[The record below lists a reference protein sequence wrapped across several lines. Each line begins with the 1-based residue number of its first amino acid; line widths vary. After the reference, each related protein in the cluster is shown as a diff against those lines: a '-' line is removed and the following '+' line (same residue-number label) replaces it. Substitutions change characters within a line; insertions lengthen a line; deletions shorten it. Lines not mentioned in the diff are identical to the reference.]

1 MLFGWLLAAQVAAA
15 PVATCRAPGD
25 PQQRTWTL
33 ERRADAWQ
41 IGFTARSLDRP
52 RVTLPL
58 PNAQPAIGANE
69 IRLSY
74 NSANGGR
81 TIEWQITRG
90 PSTLDLQVNH
100 GLEVNVEADLDPAVD
115 QMNTGGLLKVSCE
128 IQAPHEGA
136 PYVGNNEVPY
146 GDNDGDKSMAPCTAD
161 DDRSAPLQ
169 GAPSGTAQADTSPGA
184 AEWHVAAG
192 VARSVN
198 LFESESGRSYAVHTI
213 AWGRELTRELGP
225 GVLRGRFVW
234 AAEVT
239 PIFAQY
245 SPSSIYGAGIAPLVW
260 RWNFVPEPRWSAF
273 AELAMGGLWTTD
285 AIPENTSRAN
295 FTAHWGGGVRVRPRG
310 PHALLIAYRFQHF
323 SNGNNQSSNPG
334 VNSHVLLVGWSY
346 RS

>member
-1 MLFGWLLAAQVAAA
+1 MLLGWLLAAQVAAVPA
-15 PVATCRAPGD
+15 ATCRVPDD
-25 PQQRTWTL
+25 PQRRVWTL

-41 IGFTARSLDRP
+41 IGFTSRSLDKP

-58 PNAQPAIGANE
+58 PNAQPVIGTNE

-74 NSANGGR
+74 KSANGGR
-81 TIEWQITRG
+81 AIEWQITRG

-115 QMNTGGLLKVSCE
+115 HMNTDGLLKVACE
-128 IQAPHEGA
+128 IPASQRPPYIGTNGDTQDRTAPGA
-136 PYVGNNEVPY
+136 PGQ
-146 GDNDGDKSMAPCTAD
+146 NDTEGQSEWTA
-161 DDRSAPLQ
+161 A
-169 GAPSGTAQADTSPGA
+169 
-184 AEWHVAAG
+184 VG

-198 LFESESGRSYAVHTI
+198 LFESESGRSYAVQTI
-213 AWGRELTRELGP
+213 GWGRELTRELGP

-245 SPSSIYGAGIAPLVW
+245 SPSSIYGAGVAPLVW

-285 AIPENTSRAN
+285 AIPEDTSRAN
-295 FTAHWGGGVRVRPRG
+295 FTAHWGGGVRLRPRG
-310 PHALLIAYRFQHF
+310 RHALLLAYRFQHF

>member
-1 MLFGWLLAAQVAAA
+1 L
-15 PVATCRAPGD
+15 
-25 PQQRTWTL
+25 L
-33 ERRADAWQ
+33 ERRGNTWQ

-58 PNAQPAIGANE
+58 PNAQPVITSNE

-74 NSANGGR
+74 KSANGGR
-81 TIEWQITRG
+81 TVEWQIRGG

-115 QMNTGGLLKVSCE
+115 QMNTEGVLKVACA
-128 IQAPHEGA
+128 IQAPHKGA
-136 PYVGNNEVPY
+136 PYVPPDDVG
-146 GDNDGDKSMAPCTAD
+146 GHD
-161 DDRSAPLQ
+161 DDRSHADDRRAPLH
-169 GAPSGTAQADTSPGA
+169 GAPNRAAPGETAGV
-184 AEWHVAAG
+184 AEWTVAAG

-198 LFESESGRSYAVHTI
+198 LFESESGRSYAIQAVG
-213 AWGRELTRELGP
+213 WGRELTRDWGP
-225 GVLRGRFVW
+225 GVLRGRFMW

-239 PIFAQY
+239 PVFAQY
-245 SPSSIYGAGIAPLVW
+245 SPESIYGIGVSPLVW
-260 RWNFVPEPRWSAF
+260 RWNFVPQPRWSAF

-285 AIPENTSRAN
+285 PIPDDTSSAN
-295 FTAHWGGGVRVRPRG
+295 FTAHWGGGVRFRPRG
-310 PHALLIAYRFQHF
+310 PHAVLLAYRFQHF